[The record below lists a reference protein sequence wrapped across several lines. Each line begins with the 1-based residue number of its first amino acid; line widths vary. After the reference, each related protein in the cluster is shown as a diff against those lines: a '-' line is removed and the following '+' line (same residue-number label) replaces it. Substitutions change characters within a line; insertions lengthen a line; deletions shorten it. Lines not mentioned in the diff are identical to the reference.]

1 MENQENQALDREY
14 KIYIPSTHQFVPVTK
29 EVYYDYYRPIWRI
42 RKQAQKYGQ
51 CMCPQ
56 SKLWRCDGCC
66 LDCPYHA
73 AGNMSSL
80 DYERELIGDVHEDL
94 SANVE
99 GMVTDRVALQQLL
112 RRFEELSPG
121 ASRIIELR
129 LEGLPDRDI
138 ADIVG
143 IPRST
148 FRSRLDKVISQ
159 LREEFGDII

>member
-1 MENQENQALDREY
+1 MDNQDREY
-14 KIYIPSTHQFVPVTK
+14 KIYIPNTHQFIPVTK

-42 RKQAQKYGQ
+42 QKQAQKYGQ
-51 CMCPQ
+51 CMCPR

-66 LDCPYHA
+66 LECPYHA

-80 DYERELIGDVHEDL
+80 DYEQEIRGDVHEDQN
-94 SANVE
+94 ANVE
-99 GMVTDRVALQQLL
+99 EMVTDSISLQQLL
-112 RRFEELSPG
+112 RRLEELFPG
-121 ASRIIELR
+121 AGRIVELR
-129 LEGLPDRDI
+129 MEGLADRDI

-148 FRSRLDKVISQ
+148 FRSRFDKVTAL